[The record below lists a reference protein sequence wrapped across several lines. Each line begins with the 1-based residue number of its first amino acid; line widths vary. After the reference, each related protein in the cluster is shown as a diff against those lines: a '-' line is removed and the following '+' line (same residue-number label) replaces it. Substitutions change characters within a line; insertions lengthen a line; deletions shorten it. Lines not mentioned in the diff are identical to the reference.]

1 MKHVRRLEAKEIFV
15 VIAFAYL
22 LRANLLKK
30 KTAHKS
36 KGKNCYYKMKID

>member
-1 MKHVRRLEAKEIFV
+1 MKHVRRLETKEIFV

-30 KTAHKS
+30 KRK
-36 KGKNCYYKMKID
+36 KKKLLL